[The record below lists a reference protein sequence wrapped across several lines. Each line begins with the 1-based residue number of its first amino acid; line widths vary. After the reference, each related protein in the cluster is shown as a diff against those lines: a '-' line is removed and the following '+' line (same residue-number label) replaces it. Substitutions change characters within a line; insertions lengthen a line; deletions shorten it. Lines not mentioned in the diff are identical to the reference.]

1 MPSIFTKII
10 KDEIPSFKIHE
21 NDKIAKKQFGNSV
34 PTNVVYYLTK
44 EILSNLI
51 F

>member
-21 NDKIAKKQFGNSV
+21 NDDFLAFLDVYPLKKG
-34 PTNVVYYLTK
+34 TH
-44 EILSNLI
+44 
-51 F
+51 